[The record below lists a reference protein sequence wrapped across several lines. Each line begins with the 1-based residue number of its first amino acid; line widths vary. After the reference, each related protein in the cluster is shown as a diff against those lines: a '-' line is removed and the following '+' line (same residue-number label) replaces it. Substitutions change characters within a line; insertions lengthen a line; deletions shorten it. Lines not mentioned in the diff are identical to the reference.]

1 MDNYIFK
8 LSPLVT
14 RETVRYH
21 NRFGIELVADVYKP
35 QTFDA
40 TQQYPALV
48 VGPPYSGVKEQGPGI
63 YAQEMAQRG
72 FIALAFDPS
81 FNGFSGGT
89 PRHASSPDIFVEDF
103 LASVD
108 YLGTRTYVNREQI
121 GVIGICGSGSFAL
134 SAAQMDLR
142 IKAVATASMVDISAA
157 AQAGTK
163 AERQAQLKAIGEQR
177 YLDFENDQPLL
188 GARGAGLADETD
200 DPVFREFGDFYF
212 TSRGWHP
219 NAITMFTQSSN
230 ASFMNFSLLS
240 KIDEISPR
248 PIMLIAGENAFSK
261 GFSEQAY
268 AAAKEPK
275 QLVMIENA
283 NHIDLYDDT
292 TKIPFEKLATFFKE
306 SLQVTV

>member
-1 MDNYIFK
+1 MDNYIFQ
-8 LSPLVT
+8 LSDEVT
-14 RETVRYH
+14 RDTVRYH

-35 QTFDA
+35 QAFNETKR
-40 TQQYPALV
+40 YPALV

-63 YAQEMAQRG
+63 YAQEMAKRG

-89 PRHASSPDIFVEDF
+89 PRHTSSPDIFVEDF
-103 LASVD
+103 MAGVD
-108 YLGTRTYVNREQI
+108 YLGTRSYVNREQI

-134 SAAQMDLR
+134 SAAQVDMR

-157 AQAGTK
+157 AQMGTK
-163 AERQAQLKAIGEQR
+163 EERQARLQAVGEQR
-177 YLDFENDQPLL
+177 YVDFESDQPLL
-188 GARGAGLADETD
+188 GNRGAGLADETD

-219 NAITMFTQSSN
+219 NAITMFTQSSDM
-230 ASFMNFSLLS
+230 SFMNFNLLS

-248 PIMLIAGENAFSK
+248 PIMLIAGE
-261 GFSEQAY
+261 QAY
-268 AAAKEPK
+268 EAANEPK
-275 QLVMIENA
+275 QLVKIENA

-292 TKIPFEKLATFFKE
+292 TKIPFEKLDAFFKE
-306 SLQVTV
+306 GLKVK